1 MILTLAQVISRA
13 TELAGGRLDW
23 NASEA
28 SFWVNVAYG
37 YVARNGAIQ
46 HSSYESSYAT
56 TIGSGISR
64 MLLPSDYDDTI
75 ALSMGSTV
83 ASGAT
88 PWLQLGKRDIGFA
101 DTYAARLT
109 ATAGQ
114 RPVAYVEYGDLAH
127 EIVPAAPSS
136 LSLVLRYRRRPEEI
150 VASTAT
156 LSIREQWHWPVALK
170 AAELLAAS
178 RGDYESEQLN
188 RNRYIDYMTTVMPD
202 QEKKWLDQRGGM
214 QPIPR
219 QRGGSDTSAKL

>member
-28 SFWVNVAYG
+28 SFWANIAYG

-56 TIGSGISR
+56 TIGSGVSR
-64 MLLPSDYDDTI
+64 MLIPADYDDTI
-75 ALSMGSTV
+75 SLSLGSVPASGST
-83 ASGAT
+83 
-88 PWLQLGKRDIGFA
+88 PWVQLGKRDIGFA
-101 DTYAARLT
+101 DTFAGRLDG
-109 ATAGQ
+109 TAGA
-114 RPVAYVEYGDLAH
+114 RPVAYVEFGDRGH
-127 EIVPAAPSS
+127 EIIPAAPSA

-150 VASTAT
+150 TASTAT
-156 LSIREQWHWPVALK
+156 LSIREQWHWPVVLK
-170 AAELLAAS
+170 TAELLAAS

-202 QEKKWLDQRGGM
+202 QEKKWLDQRGSM
-214 QPIPR
+214 QPVPR
-219 QRGGSDTSAKL
+219 QRSDNTARL